1 MDKIG
6 IQKPASNITA
16 AAFLLLLLGIPGCA
30 SKTKAEEAGID
41 QEITRN
47 IMWRYREDSAKRF
60 ADVRVTCENRE
71 ILIEGRVTDP
81 KAASVMY
88 LDLPAIVQTI
98 RSLLPAS
105 ERSQFDANTAPDLAP
120 LRSFSVD
127 AGNHRDGISERVL
140 LTLR

>member
-81 KAASVMY
+81 KAASEA
-88 LDLPAIVQTI
+88 LQIAL
-98 RSLLPAS
+98 
-105 ERSQFDANTAPDLAP
+105 SQSRGGKVTSKLEVR
-120 LRSFSVD
+120 LR
-127 AGNHRDGISERVL
+127 
-140 LTLR
+140 